1 MGVNHIRP
9 AFPSRA
15 FRRLPLLFLATLALL
30 SCDFFDIFPPEIE
43 IITPKEGTSY
53 FAALPIELNAT
64 DNRRVDKVEVFVNGT
79 SVHEFTN
86 SPYKTDIS
94 LAGVSSPATLQ
105 VVAYDQAG
113 NHAEAERVVS
123 ISIGFRLTAPNGG
136 ETWPE
141 QSNQTVTWEYS
152 GNVGST
158 VSQHYSIDGGSTWNE
173 ITGSTA
179 NNGTYVWTLPAVTQD
194 ETACLVKV
202 ASTST
207 SYADTSDADFTI
219 TGGEI
224 TLISPNGGEDWRE
237 WSNQTIAWTSN
248 GEVGTHVVLYY
259 SLNEGA
265 TWTVIAASTLNDGS
279 YSWTLPTIS
288 QTNTTSRVKVTSTST
303 NNYDISDANF
313 TVTNWQPVLVGSCI
327 TPGNVV
333 DVHVSGNYAYLA
345 ESIVDGGFRI
355 INISDPAN
363 PFQAGLYDFP
373 MQPNNARSVFV
384 SGNNAYVTEGTG
396 VSVFQIDNPGNPPE
410 PTVYNAGGPAFDAVA
425 SGNYAFAA
433 SLNGWGRPL
442 RIINLS
448 DRSYVEVDLPGEGR
462 GIYVTGGFCYLGN
475 SIGIEIVNVT
485 DPLNPTTMG
494 SYDTPGH
501 AEKLYVTGDYA
512 YVADHE
518 GGLQIINVS
527 NPASPTLAGTYS
539 TQGSCFGVYTVDDYA
554 FVVDGIGLRILDVSN
569 PASPTLLGNYEIPG
583 TAGTAQSVFVSNGY
597 AYVGAGDLLIFD
609 LSGLP

>member
-1 MGVNHIRP
+1 MGAIHYRP

-15 FRRLPLLFLATLALL
+15 FRRLPLLFLATLALYR
-30 SCDFFDIFPPEIE
+30 CDFFDIFPPEIE
-43 IITPKEGTSY
+43 IVSPKADVSY
-53 FAALPIELNAT
+53 FAALPVEVKAT
-64 DNRRVDKVEVFVNGT
+64 DNRTVTSVEVFLNDN

-113 NHAEAERVVS
+113 NHAEAERAVS

-141 QSNQTVTWEYS
+141 QSNQTITWTSSGDVDDYVSLDYS
-152 GNVGST
+152 L
-158 VSQHYSIDGGSTWNE
+158 DGGAAWTQIVSSTLNS
-173 ITGSTA
+173 GAYS
-179 NNGTYVWTLPAVTQD
+179 WTLPGVVQT
-194 ETACLVKV
+194 ETTCRVKV

-224 TLISPNGGEDWRE
+224 TLMSPNGGEDWRE
-237 WSNQTIAWTSN
+237 WSSQTITWTSN

-265 TWTVIAASTLNDGS
+265 TWTKIAASTLNDGS

-288 QTNTTSRVKVTSTST
+288 QTNTTSRVKVASTST

-313 TVTNWQPVLVGSCI
+313 TITNWQPILVSSYI
-327 TPGNVV
+327 TPGSVA
-333 DVHVSGNYAYLA
+333 DVHVSGDYAYLA

-433 SLNGWGRPL
+433 SLNDWGRPL

-485 DPLNPTTMG
+485 DPLNPTTTG

-501 AEKLYVTGDYA
+501 AEKLYVTGDNA

-539 TQGSCFGVYTVDDYA
+539 TLESCLGVHAVDDYA
-554 FVVDGIGLRILDVSN
+554 FIVDVIGLRILDVSN
-569 PASPTLLGNYEIPG
+569 PANPTLIGNYDTPG
-583 TAGTAQSVFVSNGY
+583 GAKSVFVSDGY